1 MTTRGQI
8 HEVHEVSNK
17 NGKILD
23 VKDCALDRILAW
35 CYHTSAVIRWSSAF
49 KIEDSAFF
57 L

>member
-23 VKDCALDRILAW
+23 VKDCALDRILA
-35 CYHTSAVIRWSSAF
+35 
-49 KIEDSAFF
+49 
-57 L
+57 

>member
-23 VKDCALDRILAW
+23 VKDCAQGNALWI
-35 CYHTSAVIRWSSAF
+35 SS
-49 KIEDSAFF
+49 
-57 L
+57 